1 MFTND
6 YEEVQ
11 LEALTYLTG
20 ECNYGG
26 RVTDNQDR
34 RLIMSLLNSVFHKE
48 LLLTECFPLTE
59 SGIYCIP
66 VVSSNNNNYLD
77 HIKKFP
83 LNAAPEVIFHY
94 HHSINIYHGRF
105 SDSMLMP
112 ISLKNNRKPINYSMG
127 FY

>member
-1 MFTND
+1 MFTDD

-34 RLIMSLLNSVFHKE
+34 RLIMSLLNSVYHKE
-48 LLLTECFPLTE
+48 LLLSDSFPLTE
-59 SGIYCIP
+59 SGTYCIP
-66 VVSSNNNNYLD
+66 LVSSDFNNYLS
-77 HIKKFP
+77 HIKRFP
-83 LNAAPEVIFHY
+83 LNAAPEVTFDFIFR
-94 HHSINIYHGRF
+94 NVF
-105 SDSMLMP
+105 KL
-112 ISLKNNRKPINYSMG
+112 